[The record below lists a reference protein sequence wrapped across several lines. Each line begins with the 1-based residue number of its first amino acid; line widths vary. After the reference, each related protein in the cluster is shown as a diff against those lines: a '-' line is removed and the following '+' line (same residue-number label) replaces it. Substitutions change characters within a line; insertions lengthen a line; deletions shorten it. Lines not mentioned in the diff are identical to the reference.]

1 MDSFPT
7 AFAPS
12 LDRLR
17 SEAGGANAMRLPY
30 AFASAF
36 TLALVSLCP
45 FPIPSLVPFAGTF
58 ALAFAFDSDTATP
71 KHVPGSYLLSRS
83 V

>member
-1 MDSFPT
+1 MDSVPT

-17 SEAGGANAMRLPY
+17 SEAGGADAMRLPC

-36 TLALVSLCP
+36 TLALAFAP

-58 ALAFAFDSDTATP
+58 ALAFAFDPDTATP
-71 KHVPGSYLLSRS
+71 KHVSESYLLSRP